1 MFVKNNNEI
10 LIGIVQNLYD
20 AFGSR
25 DIFTLSS
32 LLIQIASHLF
42 ESSSISSANI
52 L

>member
-10 LIGIVQNLYD
+10 LIGIVQNLYA

-25 DIFTLSS
+25 DNFTLSS
-32 LLIQIASHLF
+32 QIVSHLF
-42 ESSSISSANI
+42 ESSSISSTNI